1 MKASSPPGPKGMP
14 FVGSTPRFL
23 RDQLLFLTS
32 CREAYGDLVS
42 FDLGPDTAYVATHPD
57 HVKQVLV
64 SDADKYRKP
73 NFSGALGDVI
83 GNGLLLHEGGDP
95 WWERRQRSQPAYRMR
110 KFLEEQQVEAAR
122 TYTAEL
128 MGRWEDGQT
137 VRIQEEMVR
146 IAIRI
151 VADSLFDIQ
160 FSESTVDAVARQL
173 EPLGAEFEPD
183 IAGAVLP
190 EWVPTPTDRDFQRS
204 HANLRSFM
212 DEIVRERR
220 PELTENSTTDIP
232 AGSGAPN
239 DVLSIMTR
247 ASETN
252 EIDTELLRQELL
264 TVLLAGTDT
273 TALALTYTWYLLS
286 QNPEAEAKLHDEI
299 ESVLGDSP
307 PTGEDLRDLEYTEHV
322 LSESMRMYPPVYLT
336 VRETREPVELDGYR
350 VPAGSIIML
359 PQWVIHRDPR
369 WYDEPEKF
377 DPDRW
382 TREQTSNRPKY
393 SYFPFGAGPR
403 QCIGKP
409 VARPE
414 MKLVLA
420 TIAQNYQ
427 LQDPQPKSVEFEPA
441 VTLQPADRITMTARK
456 R

>member
-14 FVGSTPRFL
+14 VVGSTPRFL
-23 RDQLLFLTS
+23 RDQLRFLTS

-57 HVKQVLV
+57 HVKKVLV

-83 GNGLLLHEGGDP
+83 GDGILLHEGGDP
-95 WWERRQRSQPAYRMR
+95 WWERRQRSQPAYSMR

-128 MGRWEDGQT
+128 LSRWEDGET
-137 VRIQEEMVR
+137 IRIREEMVR

-160 FSESTVDAVARQL
+160 FNESTVDTIARQL

-190 EWVPTPTDRDFQRS
+190 EWVPTPTDRSFQRS
-204 HANLRSFM
+204 HSNLRRFM

-220 PELTENSTTDIP
+220 SELTDDSALGSSSNSRPPT
-232 AGSGAPN
+232 
-239 DVLSIMTR
+239 DVLSIMIR
-247 ASETN
+247 ATEN
-252 EIDTELLRQELL
+252 GEIDTELLQQELL

-273 TALALTYTWYLLS
+273 TALALTYAWYCLS
-286 QNPEAEAKLHDEI
+286 KNPDVEAKLHDEL

-307 PTGEDLRDLEYTEHV
+307 PTSDDLRELEYTERV
-322 LSESMRMYPPVYLT
+322 LSESMRLYPPVYLT
-336 VRETREPVELDGYR
+336 IREARETVELDGYR
-350 VPAGSIIML
+350 VPAGAIIML

-369 WYDEPEKF
+369 WYDDPKAFE
-377 DPDRW
+377 PDRW
-382 TREQTSNRPKY
+382 TRERTSSRPKY

-414 MKLVLA
+414 MKLVLS
-420 TIAQNYQ
+420 TIAQNYR
-427 LQDPQPKSVEFEPA
+427 LENPQPKSLDFNPA
-441 VTLQPADRITMTARK
+441 VTLQPADEITMTARK